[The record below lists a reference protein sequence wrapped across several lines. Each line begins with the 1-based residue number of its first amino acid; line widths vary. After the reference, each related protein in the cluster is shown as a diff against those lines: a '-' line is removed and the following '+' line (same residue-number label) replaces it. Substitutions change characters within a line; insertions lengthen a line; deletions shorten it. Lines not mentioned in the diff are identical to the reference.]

1 MPEKPLNAC
10 TKLTA
15 AAVHSVHS
23 AATERFSTPTFV
35 GTRGIWLVTSVKAG
49 HCSRPGSSVAYCNK
63 QQAASLPYKQQIF
76 CCYGPISSRFRGTP
90 LAFKAFLHFFG
101 STPSIPDG
109 TIRRR
114 IGRAFRISTWGSCR
128 AA

>member
-35 GTRGIWLVTSVKAG
+35 GTRYTWHLLYRQQAKAG
-49 HCSRPGSSVAYCNK
+49 HCSSSNGSSVG
-63 QQAASLPYKQQIF
+63 L
-76 CCYGPISSRFRGTP
+76 
-90 LAFKAFLHFFG
+90 L
-101 STPSIPDG
+101 
-109 TIRRR
+109 
-114 IGRAFRISTWGSCR
+114 
-128 AA
+128 